1 MKWHPI
7 ERSQSYSSCFSLY
20 IPFTERFLKFMHPGN
35 PHQLFNEWNKVKDLL
50 FQRQNVLKYHA
61 SIIEDI
67 FNAKTVCNMA
77 K

>member
-1 MKWHPI
+1 
-7 ERSQSYSSCFSLY
+7 
-20 IPFTERFLKFMHPGN
+20 MHPGN